1 MPKKRVLPFIILGI
15 LKQNPGFTGKE
26 ITYQFENEIGEF
38 WKASHSQV
46 YPELKKMEQDNWI
59 TSKQSS
65 ENEKEI
71 YYSIT
76 ENGEKILSDWIS
88 EPITQI
94 PISRDLFSLKM
105 FFINDPHDP
114 RIKELVDDELK
125 LLQKQFDHLKQR
137 EKEVFEK
144 KECKNLHFGHYI
156 ILKRA
161 MARLEGQIEWL
172 KTII

>member
-26 ITYQFENEIGEF
+26 ITYQFKNEIGEF

-46 YPELKKMEQDNWI
+46 YPELKKMEQDGWI

-76 ENGEKILSDWIS
+76 ENGEKILNNWIS

-105 FFINDPHDP
+105 FFITDPTDP
-114 RIKELVDDELK
+114 RIKELVDEELK
-125 LLQKQFDHLKQR
+125 ILKGQLEHLRQR
-137 EKEVFEK
+137 ERDVFQSEDCK
-144 KECKNLHFGHYI
+144 KIRFGHYI

-172 KTII
+172 KTIS

>member
-1 MPKKRVLPFIILGI
+1 MPKKRVLPYIILGI

-26 ITYQFENEIGEF
+26 ITYQFKNEIGEF

-46 YPELKKMEQDNWI
+46 YPELKKMQQDGWI

-76 ENGEKILSDWIS
+76 ENGESILNNWI
-88 EPITQI
+88 EKPITQF
-94 PISRDLFSLKM
+94 PISHDLFSLKM
-105 FFINDPHDP
+105 FFINDPNDP
-114 RIKELVDDELK
+114 RIKELVNDELS
-125 LLQKQFDHLKQR
+125 LLQKQLEHLKQR
-137 EKEVFEK
+137 EKSVFKSED
-144 KECKNLHFGHYI
+144 CKNIRFGRYI

-161 MARLEGQIEWL
+161 MARLEGQIQWL
-172 KTII
+172 KTIS

>member
-1 MPKKRVLPFIILGI
+1 MPKKRILPFIILGI

-26 ITYQFENEIGEF
+26 ITYQFKNEIGEF

-59 TSKQSS
+59 TSNQSDK
-65 ENEKEI
+65 NEKEI

-76 ENGEKILSDWIS
+76 ENGEKILNSWIS

-94 PISRDLFSLKM
+94 PVSRDLFSLKM
-105 FFINDPHDP
+105 FFISDPTDP
-114 RIKELVDDELK
+114 RIKELVEEELE
-125 LLQKQFDHLKQR
+125 LLKKQLDHLKKR
-137 EKEVFEK
+137 EKAVFK
-144 KECKNLHFGHYI
+144 NKEDKNLHYGHYV

-161 MARLEGQIEWL
+161 MARLQGQIEWL
-172 KTII
+172 KTIK

>member
-26 ITYQFENEIGEF
+26 ITYQFKNEIGEF

-59 TSKQSS
+59 ISKQSS

-76 ENGEKILSDWIS
+76 KIGEKILNNWIS
-88 EPITQI
+88 DPITQI
-94 PISRDLFSLKM
+94 PISHDLFSLKM
-105 FFINDPHDP
+105 FFINDPNDP

-125 LLQKQFDHLKQR
+125 LLQKQLDHLKTR
-137 EKEVFEK
+137 EKEVFKRE
-144 KECKNLHFGHYI
+144 ECKNFHFGHYI

>member
-26 ITYQFENEIGEF
+26 ITYQFKNEIGEF

-59 TSKQSS
+59 ISKQSS

-76 ENGEKILSDWIS
+76 KNGEKILNNWIS
-88 EPITQI
+88 DPITQI
-94 PISRDLFSLKM
+94 PISHDLFSLKM
-105 FFINDPHDP
+105 FFINDPNDP

-125 LLQKQFDHLKQR
+125 LLQQQLDHLKTR
-137 EKEVFEK
+137 EKEVFKRE
-144 KECKNLHFGHYI
+144 EYKNFHFGHYI